1 MFVCIYTYIDMGYSM
16 QLLAG
21 TVTTLIL
28 DCDLTSP
35 VLPAGA
41 SKEMVSFKTT
51 VLTVIVIVNYFTAIN
66 PSRRKGRSP
75 MDDLDQS
82 NEEGFHPFFDCR
94 PGDLYFK
101 AIKTMYTYTE
111 ILLIYY
117 VYIYIHAYLQV
128 YVYK

>member
-1 MFVCIYTYIDMGYSM
+1 M

-51 VLTVIVIVNYFTAIN
+51 VLIVVIVIVNYFTAIN

-75 MDDLDQS
+75 MDDLGRLS
-82 NEEGFHPFFDCR
+82 PIF
-94 PGDLYFK
+94 
-101 AIKTMYTYTE
+101 
-111 ILLIYY
+111 
-117 VYIYIHAYLQV
+117 
-128 YVYK
+128 